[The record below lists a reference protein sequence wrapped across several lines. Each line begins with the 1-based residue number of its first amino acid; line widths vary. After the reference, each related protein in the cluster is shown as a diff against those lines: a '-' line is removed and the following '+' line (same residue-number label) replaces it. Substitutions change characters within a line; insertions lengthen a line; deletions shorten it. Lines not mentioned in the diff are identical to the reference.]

1 MQIFVA
7 ASIDG
12 SVIGTVACHVSGPEQ
27 GHIRGMAVDPAKQWG
42 GIGKALL
49 DLAEAELLA
58 RGCLSVTLE
67 TTRVLT
73 GAGRFYEKNGYR
85 LSGTVFDFFGMPLYE
100 YVKELKREY

>member
-7 ASIDG
+7 VSMDG
-12 SVIGTVACHVSGPEQ
+12 SVIGTVACHLSGPER
-27 GHIRGMAVDPAKQWG
+27 GHIRGMAVDPARQQS

-49 DLAEAELLA
+49 DAGEAELLA
-58 RGCLSVTLE
+58 RGCSSVTLE

-73 GAGRFYEKNGYR
+73 GAVRFYEKNGYR

-100 YVKELKREY
+100 YVKELKRAG